1 MSVTIED
8 LETRQAEIA
17 GRLAQLDQ
25 DHAGAVMPEES
36 RTEWN
41 DLGKEHETNG
51 ARLDEMRARQNFL
64 ASISTDAKRQERGAD
79 FNTARPSKI
88 GTDAIYDLVAIRNAC
103 RSPEDEAKMLR
114 DNALRS
120 VETSHFAHEDANH
133 ERCQTHITGLME
145 RFAGDG
151 EGSGSQPEFA
161 RRILLTGSPVY
172 KRAFGKALAG
182 RNLSPEEQRSLALAS
197 ASGGYAV
204 PYTLDPTIILTSAG
218 AVNPLRQMARV
229 ETITGNEWRGV
240 TSAGVTAS
248 YDAELAEVSDDTPSV
263 GQPVANVEKAQAFI
277 EYSIEI
283 GEDWGSIQSELAKM
297 LQDAKDRLEANKF
310 VLGAGHGSNEPE
322 GLLTGATGTVAAGTA
337 AFAIA
342 HLYALEEAL
351 DPRWQP
357 NAAFLAHRGMY
368 NRIRQFDTNGGAA
381 LWLRL
386 AEGIGTGGGGN
397 TGASLL
403 GYPAWQS
410 SAYTN
415 ALTAATKILT
425 LGDFKQFL
433 IVDRI
438 GMNVEVVPHIMGASR
453 RPTGSRGLYCYWRNT
468 SKVLVAGAFKTLVT
482 T

>member
-8 LETRQAEIA
+8 LEARQAEIA
-17 GRLAQLDQ
+17 GRLQEINQ
-25 DHAGAVMPEES
+25 EFAGKRMAEVARSEWTMIVKEREEN
-36 RTEWN
+36 EE
-41 DLGKEHETNG
+41 L
-51 ARLDEMRARQNFL
+51 LDELRSRHDFIADIAGDQG
-64 ASISTDAKRQERGAD
+64 RQEPGAH
-79 FNTARPSKI
+79 FHTARASK
-88 GTDAIYDLVAIRNAC
+88 TDNIWDVAAVRMAT
-103 RSPEDEAKMLR
+103 SGPEDEARLLR
-114 DNALRS
+114 DNAMRA
-120 VETSHFAHEDANH
+120 VEGAQFAHPQANREDCQAH
-133 ERCQTHITGLME
+133 VERLLE
-145 RFAGDG
+145 RFSGDG
-151 EGSGSQPEFA
+151 ESGSQAEFA
-161 RRILLTGSPVY
+161 RRILTTGSPTY

-182 RNLSPEEQRSLALAS
+182 RNLSPEETRSLAIPS

-204 PYTLDPTIILTSAG
+204 PYTLDPTVILTSAG

-240 TSAGVTAS
+240 TSTGVTAS
-248 YDAELAEVSDDTPSV
+248 YDAELAEVSDDTPSL
-263 GQPVANVEKAQAFI
+263 GQPTANVEKAQAFI

-297 LQDAKDRLEANKF
+297 LQDSKDRLEATKF

-322 GLLTGATGTVAAGTA
+322 GLLVGATGTVAAGTA
-337 AFAIA
+337 AFAVA
-342 HLYALEEAL
+342 NLYALEEAL

-357 NAAFLAHRGMY
+357 MAAFLAHRGMY
-368 NRIRQFDTNGGAA
+368 NRIRQFDTNGGAN
-381 LWLRL
+381 LWIRIG
-386 AEGIGTGGGGN
+386 EGLSTGPVGN
-397 TGASLL
+397 TGANLL

-415 ALTAATKILT
+415 ALTAGTKLIT
-425 LGDFKQFL
+425 FGDFKQFL